1 MELSFGVWLLFCYC
15 QQTSERGL
23 RHCWGQPFGNLDIHA
38 ILTSFIFAILG
49 FLLLGLAVMDFR
61 TQRLPDAFTITGIFI
76 GLFLVC
82 VQAVFLAPGE
92 DAIKLH
98 RQVNLNSAG
107 AGRSMGNVFLTGPE
121 HLIFGRLFA
130 VLCAF
135 LLLYG
140 VRWIYKK
147 VRHRDGMGLGD
158 AKLLAMIAAFLGF
171 APALVALFF
180 GLMSATAAAVYLL
193 ARGKADRLTRLPLG
207 TFLCIGGFFAMLF
220 GQPLIDWYTS
230 LL

>member
-1 MELSFGVWLLFCYC
+1 
-15 QQTSERGL
+15 
-23 RHCWGQPFGNLDIHA
+23 
-38 ILTSFIFAILG
+38 
-49 FLLLGLAVMDFR
+49 MDFR